1 MAIESSDY
9 SIQDLHEIIKETNT
23 LDSLARNDFRNTVLR
38 VMASKV
44 ALEHINEKISDAKKN
59 NLGEIMGNAKA
70 YWKFML
76 SKAFRTGL
84 QSAISL
90 WLANSSGI
98 IDADV
103 FQLVGVAFLTSF
115 ITVIQHALEQ
125 YKPKATYED

>member
-1 MAIESSDY
+1 MS
-9 SIQDLHEIIKETNT
+9 
-23 LDSLARNDFRNTVLR
+23 
-38 VMASKV
+38 
-44 ALEHINEKISDAKKN
+44 
-59 NLGEIMGNAKA
+59 NAKA

-103 FQLVGVAFLTSF
+103 MQLVGVAFLTSF

>member
-1 MAIESSDY
+1 M
-9 SIQDLHEIIKETNT
+9 K
-23 LDSLARNDFRNTVLR
+23 
-38 VMASKV
+38 
-44 ALEHINEKISDAKKN
+44 
-59 NLGEIMGNAKA
+59 NAKA

-115 ITVIQHALEQ
+115 ITVLQHALEQ